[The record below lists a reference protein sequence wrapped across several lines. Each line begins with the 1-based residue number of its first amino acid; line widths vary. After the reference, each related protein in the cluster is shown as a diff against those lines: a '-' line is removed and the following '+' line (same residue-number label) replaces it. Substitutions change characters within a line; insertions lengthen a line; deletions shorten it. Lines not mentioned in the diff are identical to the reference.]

1 MCTLPGSLRC
11 CAHITSNWMRRSCR
25 LAGLRECCVVNRH
38 GALPFGWSDL
48 RRVVER
54 SRDTPKGTPDRGPL
68 TGGSRR
74 RGDNPAL
81 DAASDARRCRDGVT
95 RNSPPSG

>member
-1 MCTLPGSLRC
+1 
-11 CAHITSNWMRRSCR
+11 MRPSFR
-25 LAGLRECCVVNRH
+25 LAGLREVCVVNRH
-38 GALPFGWSDL
+38 GAFPFGWSDL
-48 RRVVER
+48 RRAVER
-54 SRDTPKGTPDRGPL
+54 SRDTPKGTLDRGAL

-81 DAASDARRCRDGVT
+81 DAARDARRCSDGVT